1 MRTFQLIVEK
11 QTKLVVATL
20 GCATVNLDRGI
31 HANARPCMA
40 HQRKNEMNFR
50 F

>member
-11 QTKLVVATL
+11 QTKLVVTTL

-31 HANARPCMA
+31 HANAWPCMA
-40 HQRKNEMNFR
+40 HHNNIEGKTR
-50 F
+50 